1 MKEYH
6 TTIKI
11 SKPIEEVWRVLTD
24 FETYPDWNPLVGTL
38 TGNFE
43 EGGSVKAH
51 IIPLGKSFPTIISS
65 FKKNEE
71 LIWQGTVVAS
81 FLLKAEHYY
90 KVQSIDK
97 QHTELLHGEY
107 FTGIFSHFIP
117 KFLLQKME
125 NAFTAHNEAL
135 KKRIEN
141 EG

>member
-11 SKPIEEVWRVLTD
+11 GKSIEEVWRGLTD
-24 FETYPDWNPLVGTL
+24 FKTYPNWNPLVGEL

-43 EGGSVKAH
+43 EGGSVKAY
-51 IIPLGKSFPTIISS
+51 IIPLGKSFSAKISS
-65 FKKNEE
+65 FKKDKE
-71 LIWQGTVVAS
+71 LIWQGTLGAS

-90 KVQSIDK
+90 KIKSIDE

-107 FTGIFSHFIP
+107 FTGVFSHFIP